1 MRLQAYVRFGRDAL
15 RSGGLAPAVRALS
28 RKTWSSSDAL
38 GLGRDLRRPHTA
50 PRAAVPITVR
60 PMTPADAPAILEA
73 GTTLTPEENWD
84 RRSRRLLLES
94 GIGRPYVAVT
104 ADNEPCYVQWLFGEA
119 DNHDVHR
126 FFAGIFP
133 TLRPGQALLEGAFT
147 PTVHRGKKIMS
158 EAMSL
163 IAERAEDLDAHHVL
177 TFVGTDNP
185 ASLKGCARAGFTDE
199 IARRIDTRLGHRRV
213 DFTAL
218 PARANAATGEKA
230 RASAATGEKD
240 GAAVPAPRA
249 AAPVGERTRETA
261 GSAARA

>member
-1 MRLQAYVRFGRDAL
+1 MRLQTYARFGRDAL
-15 RSGGLAPAVRALS
+15 RPGGMSPAVNALR
-28 RKTWSSSDAL
+28 RKLWSDADAL
-38 GLGRDLRRPHTA
+38 GLGRDLRVAHTA

-73 GTTLTPEENWD
+73 GATLTPEENWD

-94 GIGRPYVAVT
+94 GIGAPYVAAT
-104 ADNEPCYVQWLFGEA
+104 ADDEPCYVQWLFGEA
-119 DNHDVHR
+119 DNDDVQR

-133 TLRPGQALLEGAFT
+133 VLRPGQALLEGAFT

-163 IAERAEDLDAHHVL
+163 IAERAVDIEAGQAHHVL

-199 IARRIDTRLGHRRV
+199 IARRIETRLGRQKIDFRPLTNAV
-213 DFTAL
+213 D
-218 PARANAATGEKA
+218 PASQQVGTG
-230 RASAATGEKD
+230 S
-240 GAAVPAPRA
+240 
-249 AAPVGERTRETA
+249 
-261 GSAARA
+261 SS